1 MKKRFLMLIAL
12 ILALSLLLT
21 GCRVLPDDEAADEPI
36 YVMTSFYPVYA
47 LAVNVVKDVPALT
60 LGCLIQPQDGCPRSY
75 SLSNW
80 DAAVI
85 AQQDAFIIAGS
96 GFESFET
103 ALGSVTDGPALLTLL
118 SGRTLRDNGE
128 AVTEESSHLDGP
140 NPWLFMSVSGAIE
153 MTISLG
159 NGLAQLDER
168 YAQLY
173 LDNMD
178 DTIDQLEALAS
189 TMKGI
194 VSSAPQK
201 SVACLH
207 EGLGYLAE
215 SCNLTV
221 CAELAR
227 EPGSEQIGN
236 DLEALLED
244 LAASGAEVVLL
255 EMQAPR
261 SLITALEEAGYSI
274 ALIDTLLTH
283 QADGNTGAYERIML
297 QNARALADA
306 LNNTP
311 KTSAN

>member
-1 MKKRFLMLIAL
+1 MKKRFSVLIAL
-12 ILALSLLLT
+12 ITALCLLLS
-21 GCRVLPDDEAADEPI
+21 GCQVMPDDEADEPI
-36 YVMTSFYPVYA
+36 YVMTSFYPIYA
-47 LAVNVVKDVPALT
+47 LAVNVVKDVPDLT
-60 LGCLIQPQDGCPRSY
+60 LGYLVQPQDGCPRSY

-103 ALGSVTDGPALLTLL
+103 ALNSVTDGPALLTLL
-118 SGRTLRDNGE
+118 TGRTLRDNGE

-173 LDNMD
+173 LDNMN
-178 DTIDQLEALAS
+178 DTIDRLETLAAS
-189 TMKGI
+189 MKTI
-194 VSSAPQK
+194 VSGAPK
-201 SVACLH
+201 KDVACLH

-215 SCNLTV
+215 SCDLTV
-221 CAELAR
+221 CAELSR

-283 QADGNTGAYERIML
+283 QADGDTGAYERIML
-297 QNARALADA
+297 QNARAIADA
-306 LNNTP
+306 LN
-311 KTSAN
+311 SASKSSVH